1 MMHYLRNVS
10 CFTTLTYIV
19 KKVNEGF
26 IVEAI
31 FGPLSPLHHLTS
43 EQAVVRA
50 KPEQLSTRDS
60 LLCITSLELVDKLLK
75 YD

>member
-1 MMHYLRNVS
+1 MS

-26 IVEAI
+26 IVEAM
-31 FGPLSPLHHLTS
+31 FGLLRPLHHLTS
-43 EQAVVRA
+43 EQAVVRD

-60 LLCITSLELVDKLLK
+60 LVCINSLELSDVLLE

>member
-1 MMHYLRNVS
+1 M
-10 CFTTLTYIV
+10 

-26 IVEAI
+26 VVEAM

-43 EQAVVRA
+43 GQAVVRA
-50 KPEQLSTRDS
+50 KPEQLPSRDS
-60 LLCITSLELVDKLLK
+60 LVCIKSLELVDKLLK

>member
-1 MMHYLRNVS
+1 M
-10 CFTTLTYIV
+10 
-19 KKVNEGF
+19 
-26 IVEAI
+26 

-50 KPEQLSTRDS
+50 KPEQLSSRDS
-60 LLCITSLELVDKLLK
+60 LVCINSLELVDKLLK